1 MILTVPNMTVKLS
14 FRNFIPNPILED
26 IKGPHLKASQNN
38 VSAALSARIR
48 SEEKMHSR
56 TTCHVTKQMVI
67 GPVRNVAIRPIVKS
81 I

>member
-1 MILTVPNMTVKLS
+1 MILTVPNMTVKLL

-56 TTCHVTKQMVI
+56 TTCHVTKQRVT
-67 GPVRNVAIRPIVKS
+67 GHVRNAATKPIANP